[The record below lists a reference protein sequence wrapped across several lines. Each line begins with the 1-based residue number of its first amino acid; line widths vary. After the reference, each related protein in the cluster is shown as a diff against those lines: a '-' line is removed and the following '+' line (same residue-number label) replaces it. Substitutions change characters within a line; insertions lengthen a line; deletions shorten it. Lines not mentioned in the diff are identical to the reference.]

1 MTITVED
8 MRAEGH
14 LLTLDEVRSR
24 FEATEPLSEVG
35 FSTGPVTFE
44 LDNDWNGGP
53 SEAEDE
59 SVEAAIHIGSD
70 EYQLTRGALLQAGS
84 AAGIQKSMLSSVPGD
99 LMVPI
104 LNYKWAGAMGQKNYK
119 LLTRNEQVLA
129 VTKDSIVPFSNLRLL
144 DETLEAIHSTYGA
157 SEQDVYADNKF
168 QHDLTKTHVRLV
180 VPENVRRIASARDL
194 DEKPDNWSVGVQ
206 IRNSL
211 VGAASTSIEG
221 YLFAWFCTNGCT
233 TQLASSGKWSRRT
246 QDDAEIYDWA
256 REAVDEVLG
265 GLEHELDKVQS
276 LVDIPVRDNVVSVME
291 SVFSRYNVPRSAR
304 SEITEELVESDDTS
318 MYGVLQAVTQ
328 AANHSGMSD
337 SAVTSILDI
346 GGHIVND
353 WGNGRVVFEALEAG
367 ENLDLEGNVTV
378 EVGDRSI
385 ETRVLKLPV
394 D

>member
-1 MTITVED
+1 MAITVED

-14 LLTLDEVRSR
+14 LLTLDDVRSR
-24 FEATEPLSEVG
+24 FEATEPLTEVG

-53 SEAEDE
+53 SEDEDE
-59 SVEAAIHIGSD
+59 TVEAAIHIGGS

-84 AAGIQKSMLSSVPGD
+84 AAGIQKSMLSSVPGE

-119 LLTRNEQVLA
+119 LLTRNEHVLA

-144 DETLEAIHSTYGA
+144 DEALEAIHTAYGA
-157 SEQDVYADNKF
+157 SEQDVYADRKF
-168 QHDLTKTHVRLV
+168 QHDLTKTHLRLV
-180 VPENVRRIASARDL
+180 VPENVRRIPSARDA
-194 DEKPDNWSVGVQ
+194 EENPDNWSVGLQ
-206 IRNSL
+206 LRNSL

-221 YLFAWFCTNGCT
+221 YLFAWWCKNGCT

-246 QDDAEIYDWA
+246 QDDAEIYEWA
-256 REAVDEVLG
+256 RESVDEVLG

-291 SVFSRYNVPRSAR
+291 SVFSRYNVPRAAR

-328 AANHSGMSD
+328 AANHNGMSD

-353 WGNGRVVFEALEAG
+353 WGNGRVVFEAIESG
-367 ENLDLEGNVTV
+367 ENLDLEGHVTV